1 MQCRYNQHP
10 APFSSARRPIFLRIA
25 SIRRTLQRAQ
35 AFALIARCNARQ
47 TNQPKRLLENEKR
60 IMPHTVVPAT
70 SNRTMHTV
78 PQQPPLRWFVL
89 YFNPDTRCNAMW
101 AYVQVVRSLFHSRYM
116 VQRNVDTCTA
126 ATLMWLV
133 LYSNY
138 NTWCNAMGAYARPIK
153 GDRRWI
159 H

>member
-25 SIRRTLQRAQ
+25 SIRRTLQIAQ
-35 AFALIARCNARQ
+35 AFALIARCNAMQ
-47 TNQPKRLLENEKR
+47 INQPERLLENEKR

-101 AYVQVVRSLFHSRYM
+101 AYVQPPPSGGSFFISFQIHGATQCGHMYSRHPQVARSLFQLQYV
-116 VQRNVDTCTA
+116 VQRHGSIRAPDQ
-126 ATLMWLV
+126 
-133 LYSNY
+133 
-138 NTWCNAMGAYARPIK
+138 GR
-153 GDRRWI
+153 
-159 H
+159 